1 MLKKLCLMLALVM
14 VLPFSSAHAVAAVSV
29 FQENIGSARLVIAT
43 FANTTDDGDT
53 WASGLSGIVAFWAQV
68 TEDPTQGKEGVNIT
82 ESSGTFTFHL
92 GEDNAPIT
100 LYVIV
105 RN

>member
-1 MLKKLCLMLALVM
+1 MLKKLFLILALVI

-53 WASGLSGIVAFWAQV
+53 WVSGLTGIVAFWAQG
-68 TEDPTQGKEGVNIT
+68 TDDPTQTKEGIDVT

-92 GEDNAPIT
+92 GEDDRPLT
-100 LYVIV
+100 LFVIV